1 MPDFDSSVLLS
12 SFEPFLN
19 CHREAIG
26 AALEQA
32 PKLVVLVGS
41 ARAARTLRHPWTA
54 QERVEMIRAGL
65 PPAHHARVD
74 IRLVA
79 DHLYSPT
86 SWQRELQEALADLA
100 GAPARVLQIGF
111 AGGTPLLPGFHYAG
125 IMQRPALA
133 FLPLRGAAL
142 SDDAD
147 ALADVAPPSTL
158 ACLRR
163 WRGEDWFA
171 MLQREYRY
179 IADFRKSWAVAPYPP
194 TLVTT
199 DALVLHEGHLLLIER
214 AREPGKGLWALPGGF
229 VEENE
234 TLLVSC
240 LRELHEETGLDLR
253 GRSDLVQRPLVRTYD
268 APHRSMRGRMITHV
282 YRFDLHDAQRPP
294 VAGGD
299 DASHARWIPLAH
311 VMRMESEIFEDH
323 FHMVRDFIG

>member
-1 MPDFDSSVLLS
+1 MPDFDAAVLLS

-19 CHREAIG
+19 SHREAID
-26 AALEQA
+26 AALERA
-32 PKLVVLVGS
+32 PKAAVLVGS

-65 PPAHHARVD
+65 PSEYGPRVD
-74 IRLVA
+74 IRLIA
-79 DHLYSPT
+79 DHLYNPA
-86 SWQRELQEALADLA
+86 SWQRALQEALSDL
-100 GAPARVLQIGF
+100 GEAPGRVLQVGY
-111 AGGTPLLPGFHYAG
+111 AGGAPLLPGFHYAG
-125 IMQRPALA
+125 IMQRPALG

-142 SDDAD
+142 GDDAD
-147 ALADVAPPSTL
+147 ALAGVAPPSTL

-163 WRGEDWFA
+163 WRDEAWFA

-179 IADFRKSWAVAPYPP
+179 IDEFRKSWGVAPYPP

-240 LRELHEETGLDLR
+240 LRELFEETGLDLR
-253 GRSDLVQRPLVRTYD
+253 MRSDLIEHPRMRTYD

-282 YRFDLHDAQRPP
+282 YRFDLHEAQRPS

-299 DASHARWIPLAH
+299 DASHARWIPLAR
-311 VMRMESEIFEDH
+311 VMGMESEIFEDH
-323 FHMVRDFIG
+323 YHMVRDFIG

>member
-1 MPDFDSSVLLS
+1 MPEFDSAVLLA
-12 SFEPFLN
+12 SFEPFL
-19 CHREAIG
+19 CSHRDAID
-26 AALEQA
+26 AALESA
-32 PKLVVLVGS
+32 PRLAVLVGS

-65 PPAHHARVD
+65 SAECNARVD

-79 DHLYSPT
+79 DHLYNAT
-86 SWQRELQEALADLA
+86 LWQRELQEALADLTD
-100 GAPARVLQIGF
+100 APARVLQIGY
-111 AGGTPLLPGFHYAG
+111 AGGAPLLPGFHYAG
-125 IMQRPALA
+125 VMQRPALD

-142 SDDAD
+142 GDDPD
-147 ALADVAPPSTL
+147 ALADIAPPSTL

-179 IADFRKSWAVAPYPP
+179 IHDFRKSWAVAPYPP

-240 LRELHEETGLDLR
+240 LRELVEETGLDLR
-253 GRSDLVQRPLVRTYD
+253 ARSDLIERPLMRTYD

-282 YRFDLHDAQRPP
+282 YRFDLRDAQRPA

-299 DASHARWIPLAH
+299 DAGHARWIPLAR

-323 FHMVRDFIG
+323 FHMIRDLIG

>member
-1 MPDFDSSVLLS
+1 MPDFDSAVLLS

-19 CHREAIG
+19 HHRDAID
-26 AALEQA
+26 AALARA
-32 PKLVVLVGS
+32 PRLILLLGS

-54 QERVEMIRAGL
+54 EERIEMIRAAL
-65 PPAHHARVD
+65 PAQVQARID
-74 IRLVA
+74 IRPLA
-79 DHLYSPT
+79 DHLYNVT
-86 SWQRELQEALADLA
+86 LWQRALQETLVDLTD
-100 GAPARVLQIGF
+100 APARVLQVGP
-111 AGGTPLLPGFHYAG
+111 AGGTPLLPGFHYAVV
-125 IMQRPALA
+125 MQRPALD

-142 SDDAD
+142 GDDPN
-147 ALADVAPPSTL
+147 ALAALAPPSTI

-163 WRGEDWFA
+163 WRAEDWFA

-179 IADFRKSWAVAPYPP
+179 IHDFRKSWAVAPYPP

-240 LRELHEETGLDLR
+240 LRELYEETGLDLR
-253 GRSDLVQRPLVRTYD
+253 TRSDLIERPRMRTYD

-282 YRFDLHDAQRPP
+282 YRFDLHDAQRPA

-299 DASHARWIPLAH
+299 DASHARWIPLAR
-311 VMRMESEIFEDH
+311 VMRMEREIFEDH
-323 FHMVRDFIG
+323 FHMIRELIG